1 MPTGEQLIVGA
12 VIFPIGS
19 ALLLALIPE
28 RSDKARNSMAIFIA
42 AVTAIMVVML
52 LPEVLGGHM
61 AFVSLLTIFPGLE
74 LAFRADPLAI
84 LFGVLAAVL
93 WVFTV
98 VYSTGYMAHE
108 KNRRRYFVFFLLSL
122 GTTMGIAFS
131 ANLFTLYLFYEFL
144 TIFTYPL
151 VIHTG
156 SKEAQAAGLRYI
168 IYSFTGAA
176 FVLAAL
182 VMTYSL
188 TGTLAFTPGGIVNLA
203 ANQAALWQLI
213 FVCFII
219 GFGVK
224 AAIMPLHAWLP
235 AAMVAPTPVSALL
248 HAVAVVK
255 SGVFS
260 ILRVMYSVYGTA
272 ALSALNLSLF
282 VIVLVSIT
290 ILAASII
297 ALKQDVLKR
306 RLAYSTISQLSYII
320 LGAGLLTS
328 LGLCGGLLH
337 LLNHALLKI
346 TLFFCAGAIITVT
359 GKEKISEMAGVGR
372 QMPLT
377 MLAFTVCS
385 IGMIGLPPTN
395 GLISK
400 LCLMAGSVEA
410 GHPAVIIV
418 LITSAL
424 LNAAYF
430 VPIII
435 TAFFKKGNFTRA
447 RGVEAPLS
455 MLGPIVFLALTCLV
469 VGIKLD
475 LTVPFIQS
483 VVSYLF

>member
-1 MPTGEQLIVGA
+1 MPTGAQLIIGA

-19 ALLLALIPE
+19 ALLLSLLPE
-28 RSDKARNSMAIFIA
+28 RSDKARNSAAVFIA
-42 AVTAIMVVML
+42 AVTAAMVVML
-52 LPEVLGGHM
+52 LAEVLKGRM
-61 AFVSLLTIFPGLE
+61 SFVSLVTILPGLE
-74 LAFRADPLAI
+74 LAFRADPLAV
-84 LFGVLAAVL
+84 LFGALAAIL

-108 KNRRRYFVFFLLSL
+108 MNRRRYFVYFLLSL

-144 TIFTYPL
+144 TVFTYPL

-156 SKEAQAAGLRYI
+156 NEEAQAAGLRYI
-168 IYSFTGAA
+168 VYSFVGAA

-188 TGTLAFTPGGIVNLA
+188 AGTLAFAPGGIIQSA
-203 ANQAALWQLI
+203 AQQGLLWQLI
-213 FVCFII
+213 FICFII

-260 ILRVMYSVYGTA
+260 VLRVMYSVYGTE
-272 ALSALNLSLF
+272 ALSSLNLGIF
-282 VIVLVSIT
+282 VVILVSIT
-290 ILAASII
+290 ILVASII
-297 ALKQDVLKR
+297 ALRQDVLKR

-328 LGLCGGLLH
+328 LGLSGGLLH
-337 LLNHALLKI
+337 LVNHALIKI

-359 GKEKISEMAGVGR
+359 GKEKISELAGVGR
-372 QMPLT
+372 RMPLT
-377 MLAFTVCS
+377 MLAFAVCS
-385 IGMIGLPPTN
+385 IGMVGILPLN
-395 GLISK
+395 GFVSK
-400 LCLMAGSVEA
+400 WYILAGSLEA
-410 GHPAVIIV
+410 GHYAVIFILV
-418 LITSAL
+418 ASAM

-430 VPIII
+430 FPIVIN
-435 TAFFKKGNFTRA
+435 AFFKPGNFEP
-447 RGVEAPLS
+447 VHSIEAPPS
-455 MLGPIVFLALTCLV
+455 MLWTTLGLALTCIVFGMALN
-469 VGIKLD
+469 LY
-475 LTVPFIQS
+475 LPFIQS
-483 VVSYLF
+483 IAGYLF

>member
-1 MPTGEQLIVGA
+1 
-12 VIFPIGS
+12 
-19 ALLLALIPE
+19 
-28 RSDKARNSMAIFIA
+28 
-42 AVTAIMVVML
+42 
-52 LPEVLGGHM
+52 
-61 AFVSLLTIFPGLE
+61 
-74 LAFRADPLAI
+74 
-84 LFGVLAAVL
+84 
-93 WVFTV
+93 
-98 VYSTGYMAHE
+98 
-108 KNRRRYFVFFLLSL
+108 
-122 GTTMGIAFS
+122 
-131 ANLFTLYLFYEFL
+131 
-144 TIFTYPL
+144 
-151 VIHTG
+151 
-156 SKEAQAAGLRYI
+156 
-168 IYSFTGAA
+168 
-176 FVLAAL
+176 
-182 VMTYSL
+182 
-188 TGTLAFTPGGIVNLA
+188 
-203 ANQAALWQLI
+203 
-213 FVCFII
+213 
-219 GFGVK
+219 
-224 AAIMPLHAWLP
+224 
-235 AAMVAPTPVSALL
+235 
-248 HAVAVVK
+248 
-255 SGVFS
+255 
-260 ILRVMYSVYGTA
+260 
-272 ALSALNLSLF
+272 
-282 VIVLVSIT
+282 
-290 ILAASII
+290 
-297 ALKQDVLKR
+297 
-306 RLAYSTISQLSYII
+306 
-320 LGAGLLTS
+320 
-328 LGLCGGLLH
+328 LH

-483 VVSYLF
+483 VVRYLF

>member
-1 MPTGEQLIVGA
+1 MPTGAQLLIGA

-19 ALLLALIPE
+19 ALLLSLFPE
-28 RSDKARNSMAIFIA
+28 RSDKARNYMSVFIA
-42 AVTAIMVVML
+42 AVTAAMVVML
-52 LPEVLGGHM
+52 LVEVLEGRMH
-61 AFVSLLTIFPGLE
+61 FVSLITILPGLD
-74 LAFRADPLAI
+74 LSFRADPFSV
-84 LFGVLAAVL
+84 LFGALASIL

-98 VYSTGYMAHE
+98 IYSTGYMAHE
-108 KNRRRYFVFFLLSL
+108 NNRRRYFVYFLISL

-156 SKEAQAAGLRYI
+156 TREAHQAGLRYI
-168 IYSFTGAA
+168 VYSFVGAA
-176 FVLAAL
+176 FAL
-182 VMTYSL
+182 SAIVMTYSL
-188 TGTLAFTPGGIVNLA
+188 AGTLDFGPGGIVQPEAGQML
-203 ANQAALWQLI
+203 LWQLI
-213 FVCFII
+213 FICFII

-260 ILRVMYSVYGTA
+260 VLRVMYSVYGKE
-272 ALSALNLSLF
+272 ALSALNLRLF
-282 VIVLVSIT
+282 VLILVSAT
-290 ILAASII
+290 ILIASII
-297 ALKQDVLKR
+297 ALRQDVLKR

-328 LGLCGGLLH
+328 LGLSGGLLH
-337 LLNHALLKI
+337 LLNHAMLKI

-359 GKEKISEMAGVGR
+359 GKEKISELAGVGR

-377 MLAFTVCS
+377 MLAFSVCS
-385 IGMIGLPPTN
+385 IGMIGIPPTN
-395 GLISK
+395 GFISK
-400 LCLMAGSVEA
+400 LFLMDGSLDVEL
-410 GHPAVIIV
+410 PAIIVV

-430 VPIII
+430 IPIII
-435 TAFFKKGNFTRA
+435 TAFFKPGNFKRA
-447 RGVEAPLS
+447 PGAEAPLS
-455 MLGPIVFLALTCLV
+455 MLVPIIFLALLCLV
-469 VGIKLD
+469 AGIKLD
-475 LTVPFIQS
+475 LTVPFIQD
-483 VVSYLF
+483 VVAYLF